1 MKDHPGQRARSAA
14 PIDSPSKEHK
24 KKVGE
29 FFTQDA
35 EYWSEVYERPPT
47 QTTRLGHTIVRRQQA
62 VLRLVSERAGK
73 SNLRILEL
81 GCGTGATLAAVG
93 KFGHTMVG
101 IDIST
106 GMLSKTK
113 ERIRNQENRN
123 VFCCQADI
131 EVLPFQTNSF
141 DMLMCIGVLQYLE
154 SFNTCVSEISRVLK
168 DRGMAIVTLPNL
180 FRLNNWLDPYY
191 YTVLF
196 PKYLYHKALKG
207 RKASNVDTREEFSS
221 NVNFKNKRFVYGQ
234 LNDLFKS
241 HNLLI
246 HSTVGI
252 GYTALTFWGKEFL
265 SHSIAIRIS
274 DFFEAASQKGPFN
287 WLKFFADRW
296 VLCLQKK

>member
-1 MKDHPGQRARSAA
+1 MPVG
-14 PIDSPSKEHK
+14 SPSKEHK
-24 KKVGE
+24 KKIGE

-81 GCGTGATLAAVG
+81 GCGTGATLVAVG
-93 KFGHTMVG
+93 EFGHTMVG
-101 IDIST
+101 VDIST

-113 ERIRNQENRN
+113 DRIRNQQNKN
-123 VFCCQADI
+123 LFCCQADI
-131 EVLPFQTNSF
+131 EILPFQSNSF
-141 DMLMCIGVLQYLE
+141 DLLMCIGVLQYLE
-154 SFNTCVSEISRVLK
+154 SFNSCVSEISRVLK
-168 DRGMAIVTLPNL
+168 DRGTAVVTLPNL
-180 FRLNNWLDPYY
+180 LRLNNWLDPYY
-191 YTVLF
+191 YTFLF
-196 PKYLYHKALKG
+196 PKFLYLKALKG
-207 RKASNVDTREEFSS
+207 RMASKADAHEEFSS

-241 HNLLI
+241 HKLLI
-246 HSTVGI
+246 HSTVAI

-274 DFFEAASQKGPFN
+274 DFFEEASKKRPFS

-296 VLCLQKK
+296 VLRLEKI